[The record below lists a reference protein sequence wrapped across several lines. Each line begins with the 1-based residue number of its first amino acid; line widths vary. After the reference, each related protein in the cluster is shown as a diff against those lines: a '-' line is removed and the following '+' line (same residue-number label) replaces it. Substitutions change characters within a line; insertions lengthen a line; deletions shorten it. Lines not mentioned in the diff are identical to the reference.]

1 MRLSKKI
8 NLIVFFGIF
17 FTFIISIS
25 LSFILIKKIT
35 YKKFIQKLNLIG
47 NEISKTST
55 ISILLHDKNLIKNRV
70 ESYSND
76 RDISGI
82 YIFDNNKNV
91 IYSTGKKTKKFVIF
105 PIILNYGIS
114 NLEKKFS
121 KKIGEVKIY
130 YTESYLEKEIFKI
143 FIAILI
149 IMAIGLITIVII
161 IYYVLNNALTVPL
174 KKLMDLI
181 ATIKKGEF
189 KIKTNIQASPEI
201 VEVAATL
208 KDLAESLNQKN
219 IELKRSY
226 ELMSENKTL
235 AELGKFAMVVAH
247 EIKNPL
253 GIIKGASQIF
263 KKENIDNET
272 KLEML
277 QFIEEEVERL
287 DNLVKDF
294 MAISKSREP
303 YLKKINIKNFFQNLT
318 EKLRLMFPN
327 IEIIANINCSNI
339 KKTDEVL
346 LNQIIT
352 NLIKNSVEANSNKIE
367 ISCFEIDKKWVIK
380 IKDNGKGISK
390 KELDKIFEPFYTNKE
405 KGTGLGLVIVKNYVK
420 LLHGTINVKS
430 EIGEG
435 TEFQISFQEAVNG

>member
-1 MRLSKKI
+1 MKLSQKI

-35 YKKFIQKLNLIG
+35 YKKFIQKINLIG

-70 ESYSND
+70 ESYSHD

-82 YIFDNNKNV
+82 YIFDNKRNI
-91 IYSTGKKTKKFVIF
+91 IYSIGEKTKKFVIF
-105 PIILNYGIS
+105 PIILNYGVN
-114 NLEKKFS
+114 NLEKNFS

-130 YTESYLEKEIFKI
+130 YTESYLEKEIFNI
-143 FIAILI
+143 FIAIFI
-149 IMAIGLITIVII
+149 IMALGLGTIVIV
-161 IYYVLNNALTVPL
+161 IYYVLNNALTIPL
-174 KKLMDLI
+174 KQLMDLI

-189 KIKTNIQASPEI
+189 NIKSNIKASPEI
-201 VEVAATL
+201 VEVAETL

-226 ELMSENKTL
+226 ELMAEHKTL

-263 KKENIDNET
+263 KKENIDTET

-294 MAISKSREP
+294 MAISKSKEP
-303 YLKKINIKNFFQNLT
+303 YLKEIDIKNFLENLV
-318 EKLRLMFPN
+318 EKLKLMFSN
-327 IEIIANINCSNI
+327 VKIIANINCSNL
-339 KKTDEVL
+339 KKIDDVL
-346 LNQIIT
+346 LSQILT
-352 NLIKNSVEANSNKIE
+352 NLIKNSVEANANKIE
-367 ISCFEIDKKWVIK
+367 ISCFEKDKKWVIK

-390 KELDKIFEPFYTNKE
+390 EELNKIFEPFYTNKE

-420 LLHGTINVKS
+420 LLNGFINVKS
-430 EIGEG
+430 EIGKG
-435 TEFQISFQEAVNG
+435 TEFQISFQEAN